1 MKIADKI
8 RILRKKE
15 GLSQPELGNKISN
28 GKKDS
33 VSCQAVSDWE
43 TEKTRPNTE
52 KIIQLA
58 KIFNVSTDYLLND
71 ELEVY
76 NSLVSLP
83 EVIKE
88 ESIPDEVNNTSI
100 SDKENNYY
108 HQAPYD
114 FKFEFRARGPAI
126 KMPFYIKFALKIPL
140 IIFIISDILILYNMG
155 KGGW

>member
-1 MKIADKI
+1 MKLAEKI

-15 GLSQPELGNKISN
+15 GLSQEDLGNKISN
-28 GKKDS
+28 GKKDY
-33 VSCQAVSDWE
+33 VSRQAVSDWE

-76 NSLVSLP
+76 NSPVSLP